1 MKDHNFLAQILV
13 YWKARKTFMSVTI
26 TMSCFCYYSL
36 VSLWCSGHA
45 QKRKSS
51 MLGRTRLKNW
61 GSGGL
66 LVFLIV
72 PRFSGKYL
80 IFTLV
85 TDDSS
90 IKPQREKQHQHRSH
104 YVITRYIHPQ
114 SPPALTVLCL
124 CSTTQLT
131 PTTSLLVR
139 TPWDTFISSFS
150 CNSIKQSLKLTFS

>member
-1 MKDHNFLAQILV
+1 MKDHNFLAQILA

-36 VSLWCSGHA
+36 VRPGALVTHRNANHLCWGE
-45 QKRKSS
+45 
-51 MLGRTRLKNW
+51 LGWKTEDQVVCW
-61 GSGGL
+61 
-66 LVFLIV
+66 VFLIV

-90 IKPQREKQHQHRSH
+90 IKQQREKQQHRSH

-139 TPWDTFISSFS
+139 TPWDTFIFSFS